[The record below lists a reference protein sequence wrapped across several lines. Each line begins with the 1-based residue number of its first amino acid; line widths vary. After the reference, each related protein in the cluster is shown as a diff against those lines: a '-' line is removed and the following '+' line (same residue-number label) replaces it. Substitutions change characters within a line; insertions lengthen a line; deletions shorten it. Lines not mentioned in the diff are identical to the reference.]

1 MGFGQRPRGCI
12 CMRFAL
18 LEMKMTIYSVF
29 SKFNLLPRK
38 STPEKIVLSPVSQK
52 PGQEPPGW
60 MSQLSK
66 NL

>member
-38 STPEKIVLSPVSQK
+38 STPEKIVLSPTA
-52 PGQEPPGW
+52 
-60 MSQLSK
+60 
-66 NL
+66 NLPKARARPYPLDVTVE

>member
-1 MGFGQRPRGCI
+1 
-12 CMRFAL
+12 
-18 LEMKMTIYSVF
+18 MKMTIYSVF

-38 STPEKIVLSPVSQK
+38 STPEKIVLSPTANLPK
-52 PGQEPPGW
+52 ARARTPW